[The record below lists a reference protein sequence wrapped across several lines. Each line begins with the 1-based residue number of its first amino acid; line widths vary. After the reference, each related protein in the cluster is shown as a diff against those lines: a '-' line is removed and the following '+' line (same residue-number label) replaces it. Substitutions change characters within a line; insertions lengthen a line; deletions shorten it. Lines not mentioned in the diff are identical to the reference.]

1 MGFPNRD
8 PRFKVSFVILG
19 RRKNPEQIAL
29 GMHKKSRTEARYVAI
44 IACESQKSK
53 FSEAGGGIEP
63 PRRCFADTHVSSS
76 SSGRDRA
83 YFILLSFTI
92 QNFFVTLHPRMRKLR
107 VILLV
112 ILGIGFIVGLV
123 LFFIGY
129 PKPKKASINIETT
142 PSSLVYINGQQVGRT
157 PYRSSVSPGE
167 VIVKL
172 VPEERDVVLAPFETK
187 VNLISGIETV
197 IRREF
202 GETED
207 ASFGEIISFEKIG
220 GKEASLAVVSVP
232 NNAQVSIDGVK
243 KGFAPVKNTV
253 TPGEHQ
259 IIVSA
264 PGSSE
269 RVLSI
274 QTLIGYKLTA
284 VVKLA
289 STPESRKEE
298 APKEEKQTLVE
309 ILPTDTGFLRVREK
323 PGPAGA
329 EVAQVKP
336 GQRFLFLEED
346 AETGWYKIE
355 YETGKE
361 GWVSNT
367 YSKKIEGVL
376 SSPSP

>member
-1 MGFPNRD
+1 
-8 PRFKVSFVILG
+8 
-19 RRKNPEQIAL
+19 
-29 GMHKKSRTEARYVAI
+29 
-44 IACESQKSK
+44 
-53 FSEAGGGIEP
+53 
-63 PRRCFADTHVSSS
+63 
-76 SSGRDRA
+76 
-83 YFILLSFTI
+83 
-92 QNFFVTLHPRMRKLR
+92 MRKLR
-107 VILLV
+107 IILLV
-112 ILGIGFIVGLV
+112 ILGIGFIVGLA
-123 LFFIGY
+123 FFLIGY
-129 PKPKKASINIETT
+129 FKPKEASINIETT
-142 PSSLVYINGQQVGRT
+142 PNSLVYINGREVGRT
-157 PYRSSVSPGE
+157 PYRSNVLPGE

-172 VPEERDVVLAPFETK
+172 VPEATDAALTPFETK
-187 VNLISGIETV
+187 VNLLSGIETV

-207 ASFGEIISFEKIG
+207 ASSGEIISFEKVG

-232 NNAQVSIDGVK
+232 DSAQVKIDGAIR
-243 KGFAPVKNTV
+243 GFAPVKPPI

-264 PGSSE
+264 PNYAE
-269 RVLSI
+269 RVISI
-274 QTLIGYKLTA
+274 RTLVGYKLTV

-289 STPESRKEE
+289 LTGETKEEE
-298 APKEEKQTLVE
+298 APQEQQQTLVE

-355 YETGKE
+355 YEKGKE

-367 YSKKIEGVL
+367 YSKKVEGIQA
-376 SSPSP
+376 SPSP

>member
-1 MGFPNRD
+1 
-8 PRFKVSFVILG
+8 
-19 RRKNPEQIAL
+19 
-29 GMHKKSRTEARYVAI
+29 
-44 IACESQKSK
+44 
-53 FSEAGGGIEP
+53 
-63 PRRCFADTHVSSS
+63 
-76 SSGRDRA
+76 
-83 YFILLSFTI
+83 
-92 QNFFVTLHPRMRKLR
+92 MRKLR
-107 VILLV
+107 IILLV
-112 ILGIGFIVGLV
+112 VLGIGFVVGLA
-123 LFFIGY
+123 LFLIGY
-129 PKPKKASINIETT
+129 FRPKEASLNIETT
-142 PSSLVYINGQQVGRT
+142 PASLVYINGQQVGRT
-157 PYRSSVSPGE
+157 PYRSNISPGE
-167 VIVKL
+167 VVVKL
-172 VPEERDVVLAPFETK
+172 VPEATDTALTPFETK
-187 VNLISGIETV
+187 VNLVSGIETV

-207 ASFGEIISFEKIG
+207 TSSGEIISFEKIG

-243 KGFAPVKNTV
+243 RGFAPVKNTV

-264 PGSSE
+264 PGFTE
-269 RVLSI
+269 RVLSSI

-289 STPESRKEE
+289 STGESRKEE

-309 ILPTDTGFLRVREK
+309 ILSTDTGFLRVREK

-346 AETGWYKIE
+346 AESGWYKIE
-355 YETGKE
+355 YLPAQAGEAGKE

-367 YSKKIEGVL
+367 YSKKVEGVL